1 MTDEQARH
9 IWAVLLELSG
19 QKGAII
25 EIRPSETAKKE
36 MEERRQSI
44 AG

>member
-19 QKGAII
+19 QKDVVI
-25 EIRPSETAKKE
+25 EIRPSETAKTG
-36 MEERRQSI
+36 MEELRQSA

>member
-19 QKGAII
+19 QKDVVI
-25 EIRPSETAKKE
+25 EIRPSEVAKTGMK
-36 MEERRQSI
+36 ERRQAV